1 MVYAV
6 CWYVLGI
13 AYDKIMAIFTSK
25 VFFLVYDQ
33 HEQNVPLILESSCLR
48 RTFRIVD
55 ADFKKVN
62 NPNSIVQVIR
72 YKSSWLHKLEEGME
86 IWGRT
91 ERDRRSREEA

>member
-1 MVYAV
+1 MIRLWQFLPAR
-6 CWYVLGI
+6 
-13 AYDKIMAIFTSK
+13 F
-25 VFFLVYDQ
+25 FFLVYDQ